1 MRPWSKSRRFFENRS
16 QLRGDSGFSLIEL
29 MVAVTILSFLFLLA
43 VPTYQ
48 RLQRK
53 AKTAAVANDLRTF
66 ATAFQGHA
74 HEAGNWPPEA
84 AAGVVPTGMTAE
96 ELKFDDWLHPTP
108 MGGKFDWENNQVH
121 PGGTSPGGRWR
132 AAITITPTAD
142 SPMTIDTDLM
152 LDIDRAIDDGDLD
165 NGIFR
170 RGFGGYPIFIIEN

>member
-1 MRPWSKSRRFFENRS
+1 MSPMRSWSHPSGRLGQQFPNKSNAA
-16 QLRGDSGFSLIEL
+16 FSLIEL

-53 AKTAAVANDLRTF
+53 AKTAAVISDLRVF

-74 HEAGNWPPEA
+74 HEAGTWPPEA
-84 AAGVVPTGMTAE
+84 AAGVVPTGMTPE
-96 ELKFDDWLHPTP
+96 ELKFDDWMRTTP
-108 MGGKFDWENNQVH
+108 MGGKYDWENKQVH
-121 PGGTSPGGRWR
+121 AGITYS
-132 AAITITPTAD
+132 AAITIAGTAAA
-142 SPMTIDTDLM
+142 PLTVDLEQM

-170 RGFGGYPIFIIEN
+170 KGYANQPLFIIEK